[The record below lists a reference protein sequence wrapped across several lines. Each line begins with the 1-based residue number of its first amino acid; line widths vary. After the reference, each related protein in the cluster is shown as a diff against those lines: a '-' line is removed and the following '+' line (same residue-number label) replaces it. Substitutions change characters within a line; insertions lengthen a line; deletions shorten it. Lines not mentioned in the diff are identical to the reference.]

1 MRPPILVGELELASS
16 FRAIELPARDDGD
29 PYTAVRLLVRIHR
42 EPVGYAFLAPDA
54 LDAVS
59 VAEQV
64 WRQLGPAI
72 NARRERD
79 GRPALDALPPDGIP
93 AAEGAPPD
101 SQDAPP
107 VSVVVC
113 TRDRPDGAL
122 STLRGL
128 MASRYPRFEVVLVD
142 NAPSSDATKDAVLG
156 EFATDA
162 RIRYVRE
169 PRPGLSCARNRGVA
183 ESTAEIIA
191 FTDDDVRV
199 DPWWLHGIIRGF
211 GRAGDVAC
219 VTGLIP
225 TAALD
230 NAVQLYFDQR
240 QRWGAFSEPRIF
252 DLKDNRDDSPL
263 YPYSAG
269 IFGAGANFAISR
281 RALKELGGFDEA
293 LGAGTPSGG
302 GEDLDVFVRTVL
314 SGHRLVYEPSAIIW
328 HDHRANLQDL
338 SRQMLAYGSGC
349 TAALT
354 ALLLRSGKA
363 RRELPAKIVAGAI
376 RVSAIGDRTKDN
388 PVLPAGLAKRVF
400 HGMAVGPWLY
410 FKSRRQ
416 LRREA
421 ASRSAAAGSSSA

>member
-1 MRPPILVGELELASS
+1 MAAARPGHQCA
-16 FRAIELPARDDGD
+16 AGAG
-29 PYTAVRLLVRIHR
+29 RL
-42 EPVGYAFLAPDA
+42 
-54 LDAVS
+54 
-59 VAEQV
+59 
-64 WRQLGPAI
+64 
-72 NARRERD
+72 
-79 GRPALDALPPDGIP
+79 PALDALPPDGLP
-93 AAEGAPPD
+93 AADGTPPG

-128 MASRYPRFEVVLVD
+128 MASQYPRFEVVLVD

-183 ESTAEIIA
+183 ESAAEIIA

-252 DLKDNRDDSPL
+252 DLTDNRDDSPL

-269 IFGAGANFAISR
+269 IFGAGANFAVSR

-293 LGAGTPSGG
+293 LGAGHAQRRRGRPRRVRAHRSVRPPSC
-302 GEDLDVFVRTVL
+302 L
-314 SGHRLVYEPSAIIW
+314 
-328 HDHRANLQDL
+328 
-338 SRQMLAYGSGC
+338 
-349 TAALT
+349 
-354 ALLLRSGKA
+354 
-363 RRELPAKIVAGAI
+363 
-376 RVSAIGDRTKDN
+376 
-388 PVLPAGLAKRVF
+388 
-400 HGMAVGPWLY
+400 
-410 FKSRRQ
+410 
-416 LRREA
+416 
-421 ASRSAAAGSSSA
+421 